1 MWENIL
7 KVNRGSA
14 KQRQTNRI
22 IYKSAKSLVDEFIQG
37 KETFDKYDFVKYI
50 EDNLVD
56 RVIQDGELAKVVEK
70 RFLKRRVLNY
80 IKNMNTQPFHTYII
94 RQGYQFIRT
103 KTGPRLGGYFISN
116 KVSKGKL
123 PAVKT
128 EKYQLYVVFI
138 KKILKKEGGAAGMKN
153 FLEEGRKMKG
163 FDERYLNYVIDD
175 AIDNDNWLA
184 EHEYGDY
191 YLKE

>member
-1 MWENIL
+1 MWEEIL
-7 KVNRGSA
+7 KAKGQANATKRAIEKSVKTLINEFMEDKAEVDRRDVEQYIRDNLLNRVRKDGHLVQLIPA
-14 KQRQTNRI
+14 TKIKTRTKAYLKQRLGNYMITKWTRYI
-22 IYKSAKSLVDEFIQG
+22 TMQG
-37 KETFDKYDFVKYI
+37 FDWDRNKNVFTPA
-50 EDNLVD
+50 NL
-56 RVIQDGELAKVVEK
+56 QKA
-70 RFLKRRVLNY
+70 
-80 IKNMNTQPFHTYII
+80 
-94 RQGYQFIRT
+94 
-103 KTGPRLGGYFISN
+103 
-116 KVSKGKL
+116 KL